1 MIKKKTA
8 AKQAALH
15 KRPARHGQT
24 ESGATVPAKQ
34 KRPAIPQFTDKT
46 EKVSAVQYK
55 GGVIYTALKKRSFR
69 ALRVRH
75 DKYSE
80 KSCSFKVK
88 SKHEAWNDAVSAID
102 EHYLE

>member
-1 MIKKKTA
+1 MIKKTA

-24 ESGATVPAKQ
+24 ESGETVPAKQ

-46 EKVSAVQYK
+46 EKVPAVQYK
-55 GGVIYTALKKRSFR
+55 GGVIYTDLKLSKFRVLKVRS
-69 ALRVRH
+69 
-75 DKYSE
+75 DKYTE
-80 KSCSFKVK
+80 KGCSFKVK
-88 SKHEAWNDAVSAID
+88 SKHEAWHDAVAAID